1 MHSVDSQPKK
11 RIRPVAQSIHALQIA
26 EALLKIQTV
35 IAVTGR
41 SESTIRRR
49 VAEGKFPQP
58 VKDGARCT
66 RWVAGDV
73 ANWLRAQASTK
84 EAL

>member
-1 MHSVDSQPKK
+1 MPTETANRRHNRHP
-11 RIRPVAQSIHALQIA
+11 AQSLHALQIA
-26 EALLKIQTV
+26 EALLLKIQ
-35 IAVTGR
+35 
-41 SESTIRRR
+41 TIRRR

>member
-26 EALLKIQTV
+26 DALLKIQTV
-35 IAVTGR
+35 ITVTGL

-49 VAEGKFPQP
+49 VAEGKFPAP
-58 VKDGARCT
+58 IKDGTRCT

-73 ANWLRAQASTK
+73 TNWLRAKVGA
-84 EAL
+84 

>member
-1 MHSVDSQPKK
+1 MPTETVNRRHNRHP
-11 RIRPVAQSIHALQIA
+11 AQSLHALQIA

-49 VAEGKFPQP
+49 VAEG
-58 VKDGARCT
+58 T
-66 RWVAGDV
+66 RVRHFDHIYCPLQFAGV
-73 ANWLRAQASTK
+73 I
-84 EAL
+84 

>member
-1 MHSVDSQPKK
+1 MPTETVNRRHNRHP
-11 RIRPVAQSIHALQIA
+11 AQSLHALQIA

-41 SESTIRRR
+41 SESTIRRK
-49 VAEGKFPQP
+49 VADGKFPQP

-73 ANWLRAQASTK
+73 ANWLRAQAIAKVS
-84 EAL
+84 A